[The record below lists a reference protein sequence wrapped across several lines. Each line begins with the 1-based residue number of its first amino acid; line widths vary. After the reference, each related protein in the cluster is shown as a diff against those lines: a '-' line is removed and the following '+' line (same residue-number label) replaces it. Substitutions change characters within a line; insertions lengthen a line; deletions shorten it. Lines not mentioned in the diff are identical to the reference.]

1 MGETGLHKCSRNS
14 HQPVVGELLGY
25 VMGHIGKTNGFV
37 KTVNNEGESSL
48 HLAAKIKKS
57 NLHFPDEDLMII
69 KLLMEH
75 GSNAFVQTKVVRV
88 AITI

>member
-1 MGETGLHKCSRNS
+1 M
-14 HQPVVGELLGY
+14 VDELLRY
-25 VMGHIGKTNGFV
+25 VMGNIGKTDGFV

-69 KLLMEH
+69 NLLMEH
-75 GSNAFVQTKVVRV
+75 GSDVFMPTKVVRV
-88 AITI
+88 AITT

>member
-14 HQPVVGELLGY
+14 HQPVVDDLLRY
-25 VMGHIGKTNGFV
+25 VKVNIGKADGFV
-37 KTVNNEGESSL
+37 KNVNNEGESSL

-57 NLHFPDEDLMII
+57 NLHFPDEDLIII

-75 GSNAFVQTKVVRV
+75 GSDVFMQTKVVR
-88 AITI
+88 APITI